1 MSARS
6 AKEYGTKKKKGEFAG
21 IRYDLDKSS
30 SSANNRV
37 IKYQERE
44 CTSHILR
51 RILLLTLYVH
61 TATYRSNVKMNH
73 RNEKSNTVNRK
84 DICELCDLF
93 DIKTLWEYDI

>member
-37 IKYQERE
+37 IKYQERVYE
-44 CTSHILR
+44 PYSTKDFTFDVLR
-51 RILLLTLYVH
+51 
-61 TATYRSNVKMNH
+61 TYQNLSQ
-73 RNEKSNTVNRK
+73 
-84 DICELCDLF
+84 
-93 DIKTLWEYDI
+93 